1 MSGFDW
7 DDFPVILG
15 QGSVHDLR
23 DGGGSTPRLHGM
35 RSVSHAACWAL
46 HREPKVKH
54 RAIGFKF
61 PKPPP
66 VPKDQ
71 RK

>member
-7 DDFPVILG
+7 DEFPVILG

-23 DGGGSTPRLHGM
+23 DDEGTPPRLHGM
-35 RSVSHAACWAL
+35 RSVSNAACWAL
-46 HREPKVKH
+46 HTEPKTKH

-61 PKPPP
+61 PKPA
-66 VPKDQ
+66 KA
-71 RK
+71 KS